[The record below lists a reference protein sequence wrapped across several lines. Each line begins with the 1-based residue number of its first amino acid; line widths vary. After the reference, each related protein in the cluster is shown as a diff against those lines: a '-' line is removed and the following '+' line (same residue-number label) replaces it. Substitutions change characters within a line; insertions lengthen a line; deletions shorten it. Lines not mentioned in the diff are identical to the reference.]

1 MLASGPR
8 TGRLSGITGSGFCR
22 SAIRLRT
29 TALHRRQLD
38 LARTVKHQQQSA
50 ANHVAQRAIGL
61 LPLPGFTEFA
71 R

>member
-8 TGRLSGITGSGFCR
+8 TGRVVGDHRLGLLS
-22 SAIRLRT
+22 LRDPIAYD
-29 TALHRRQLD
+29 ALHRRQLD
-38 LARTVKHQQQSA
+38 LARPMKHQQQSA
-50 ANHVAQRAIGL
+50 TNHVAQRAIGL